1 MEQYSRGLRDQ
12 SRKLAD
18 QEIDARVRISPAPPE
33 IINKKL
39 LGHKNKLIKC
49 SNHLYYRV
57 FRY

>member
-33 IINKKL
+33 IINI
-39 LGHKNKLIKC
+39 KLIIYKL
-49 SNHLYYRV
+49 NLLIYNE
-57 FRY
+57 FFKE